1 MLRPSGPLRLCRRA
15 AKAAIFALSSNGP
28 STRPPQGHTL
38 ADLPV
43 GTVLRVKGPPAIN
56 RFSVS
61 RPVSKTAPRSPR
73 FPQAA
78 STSSRRKRSINQF
91 YSRFLSATCPQSLEA
106 LCRVNAVP
114 TSGLLRPCR
123 DPCPRSIPR
132 SAFIPPHHHA
142 SPTLRCRYP
151 PGPSIQSRS
160 CGCNPPR
167 FPARVATPCRRIRR
181 ISCRHRLAIAY
192 SAALAAGGAFFVSTN
207 SSSFLS
213 RPDDK
218 KTLQTPR
225 LPEIVKHQELGPAKH
240 TSFATSELPATFT
253 ASLQTLPSTGYPSG

>member
-1 MLRPSGPLRLCRRA
+1 MLRPSGPLRLCRRQQ
-15 AKAAIFALSSNGP
+15 KQQSFALSSNGP

-61 RPVSKTAPRSPR
+61 RPRLQNSPR

-78 STSSRRKRSINQF
+78 STSPRRKRSINPDL
-91 YSRFLSATCPQSLEA
+91 LSLSL
-106 LCRVNAVP
+106 
-114 TSGLLRPCR
+114 GYLLSK
-123 DPCPRSIPR
+123 PRSSASRERCTNIWFNKTVPR
-132 SAFIPPHHHA
+132 SLALA
-142 SPTLRCRYP
+142 LSPDRPSFLRITNPSCPSRYP

-160 CGCNPPR
+160 CGCIPPR